1 MTQVIVVKKKIM
13 RFIYQFE
20 ETELEL
26 PLVLEEKKITEN
38 LDELN
43 DRFQDLIKQSK
54 LFSIFKLIER
64 HGE

>member
-1 MTQVIVVKKKIM
+1 M

-38 LDELN
+38 LDELK